1 MNTNKI
7 ILSIICFL
15 FAFSVKAQTV
25 KTEKIK
31 VYGNCGMCKSRI
43 EKAAKTAGASSASWD
58 DESKILVVKYD
69 SKKTDSKKIQ
79 AKVAAV
85 GHDTQDATAS
95 KAAYNNLHE
104 CCQYDRKGSN

>member
-1 MNTNKI
+1 MKTIQISVFI
-7 ILSIICFL
+7 IGIFL
-15 FAFSVKAQTV
+15 GFNASAQTV

-69 SKKTDSKKIQ
+69 AKKTDGKKIQ

-95 KAAYNNLHE
+95 KAAYENLHE